1 MEVMDLIK
9 DDIHSDEYHERMQS
23 NLEDLYRRFEKS
35 RTHCANEAYDRAAS
49 DDDKNAPRFISC
61 PCPKCSVRS

>member
-1 MEVMDLIK
+1 MMIRLTPAQRKAFDAALIDAGSLVSK
-9 DDIHSDEYHERMQS
+9 GRMV
-23 NLEDLYRRFEKS
+23 
-35 RTHCANEAYDRAAS
+35 CANEAYDRAAS